1 MEAGLDVG
9 ADGKEADQEE
19 ILLTAA
25 VRISTRLLGDELLSG
40 SPQEDEK
47 PLIRLFSLRP
57 RRPRVSFT
65 EAKCLF
71 TEAGGRPDVW
81 ES

>member
-19 ILLTAA
+19 LLLTAA
-25 VRISTRLLGDELLSG
+25 VRISTQLLNDELLSG
-40 SPQEDEK
+40 SPQEDQK

-57 RRPRVSFT
+57 RCPWVSFT
-65 EAKCLF
+65 EAKRLAF
-71 TEAGGRPDVW
+71 MEAGSQPQV
-81 ES
+81 